1 MRINFPEDFV
11 WGTST
16 AAAQVETASDH
27 NWRGFVSKDGY
38 TFVRTTDHELRREE
52 DAAYIG
58 RLGKLYRCGLDWAR
72 LQPSA
77 YARFDEAVVDEYR
90 RLFISLHEKGVSI
103 MLVVHHFTHPR
114 WLEAQ
119 GGWVD
124 ERSVGCYV
132 DFLQQCLE
140 AFGSYV
146 SYWNTF
152 NEPNVFALNG
162 YVLGNFPPCRK
173 LRFDQAHR
181 VLRHMGKAH
190 DIAYSCIKQRFPQHP
205 VGISLNTGWFE
216 GLNLAGR
223 AVAAFMDYWFH
234 RYADRPFEQVDFWG
248 LSYYAY
254 VLFDPF
260 PITEID
266 RPGALEAMGRAH
278 DKMWGYR
285 PEGLGL
291 RLREFW
297 HRYHK
302 PLWVTENGICT
313 DDDQQRI
320 EAINDYVKV
329 CHEVIEAGIPLKGY
343 IHWSTWDNFEW
354 NLGPTYR
361 FGLVRVDLATMER
374 QMTAA
379 GEYYA
384 RLVAQNALTI

>member
-1 MRINFPEDFV
+1 MRINFPDDFV

-27 NWRGFVSKDGY
+27 NWRGLVSKDGY

-58 RLGKLYRCGLDWAR
+58 QLGNLYRCGLDWAR
-72 LQPSA
+72 LQPAA
-77 YARFDEAVVDEYR
+77 YAPFDEAVVEEYR
-90 RLFISLHEKGVSI
+90 HFFALLCDKGVSI

-124 ERSVGCYV
+124 ERCIACYV
-132 DFLQQCLE
+132 DYLQQCLD

-146 SYWNTF
+146 RYWNTF
-152 NEPNVFALNG
+152 NEPNVFALNA

-181 VLRHMGKAH
+181 VLKHMGKAH
-190 DIAYSCIKQRFPQHP
+190 DIAYACIKQRFPTHP
-205 VGISLNTGWFE
+205 VGISLNTAWFE

-234 RYADRPFEQVDFWG
+234 RYAARPFEQVDFWG

-266 RPGALEAMGRAH
+266 RPGALQAMGQVH

-297 HRYHK
+297 QRYYK

-313 DDDQQRI
+313 DDDAQRI
-320 EAINDYVKV
+320 QAIDDYVKI
-329 CHEVIEAGIPLKGY
+329 CHEVVSAGIPLKGY

-361 FGLVRVDLATMER
+361 FGLVRVDWTTMDR
-374 QMTAA
+374 RMTAA

-384 RLVAQNALTI
+384 RLVAQNALII